1 MFVTGYQTL
10 NLFCVRDMAHTSR
23 FPSKQSLR
31 ITAIHVLNTSR
42 EAVFALTKLRLKIS
56 ERTLYRYY
64 VVERGNLWFIQRT
77 SQWLRKVVFPLPKTW
92 VCESHAQGSLRPAV
106 SCCFFPAEAEY
117 SYFSADFHM
126 TNVFSIKRTA
136 GAISVAFWPVLP
148 FREASETEKENFTR
162 FS

>member
-1 MFVTGYQTL
+1 MYAHARILKSYVCARELTVLKRNQIFVKISYRFFSDNIHGLRQNAPYRNFFHDFNTVQLKNYTKLIPPKQAAVLQEPAVFVTGYQTL

-77 SQWLRKVVFPLPKTW
+77 SQ
-92 VCESHAQGSLRPAV
+92 
-106 SCCFFPAEAEY
+106 
-117 SYFSADFHM
+117 
-126 TNVFSIKRTA
+126 
-136 GAISVAFWPVLP
+136 
-148 FREASETEKENFTR
+148 
-162 FS
+162 